1 MNKLMAKNLFTDP
14 IKKYQLLFTKAEQFY
29 KKIHAEKEYQDIV
42 LYVLCFI
49 FVGEILSFV
58 AWLPTLGLGIETAF
72 FAIFMGIMG
81 IILSPILTL
90 LATFI
95 CAGIVHL
102 CLMLFKKG
110 LDYFTTW
117 KVLAYASLIPILYN
131 IVSSIMTTFA
141 ESLNPWPAQ
150 SLLAEELVFGT
161 YSITVLVLMFI
172 IGFVSLIHVLYTE
185 IVGLRLYHK
194 ISTAQAIG
202 ALVLSFVVIIVIILL
217 FVLLFSSLFFVART
231 VIG

>member
-1 MNKLMAKNLFTDP
+1 MNQLMTKNLFTDP
-14 IKKYQLLFTKAEQFY
+14 IKKYKLLFTKAEQFY
-29 KKIHAEKEYQDIV
+29 KKIQVEKEYQNIV
-42 LYVLCFI
+42 LYVLGLV

-72 FAIFMGIMG
+72 FAILMGFVG
-81 IILSPILTL
+81 IILSPMLTL

-117 KVLAYASLIPILYN
+117 KVLAYASLIPIIYN
-131 IVSSIMTTFA
+131 IASSIITTFA

-150 SLLAEELVFGT
+150 SLLAEELVFGM
-161 YSITVLVLMFI
+161 YSITVLVFMFI
-172 IGFVSLIHVLYTE
+172 IGLVSLIHVLYTE
-185 IVGLRLYHK
+185 VVGLRLYHK
-194 ISTAQAIG
+194 ITTAQAVG
-202 ALVLSFVVIIVIILL
+202 ALVLSFVVIIMLVLL
-217 FVLLFSSLFFVART
+217 FVLLFSSLFFFMK
-231 VIG
+231 